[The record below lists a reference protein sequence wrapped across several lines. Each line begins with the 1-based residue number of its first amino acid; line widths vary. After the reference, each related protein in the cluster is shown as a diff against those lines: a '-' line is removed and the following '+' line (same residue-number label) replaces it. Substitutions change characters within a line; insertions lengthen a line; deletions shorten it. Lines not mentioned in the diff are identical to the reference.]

1 MMSKETHSGDVDVSH
16 HERDDGVDVPER
28 RSKSVALN
36 IVENPLKV
44 RHDSWQYTRPA
55 NLSYSANQLTMSFPM
70 HAPLPTRTAC
80 PSMPNSSAEQLSLHE
95 KWT

>member
-16 HERDDGVDVPER
+16 HERDDGVEGVDVPER

-44 RHDSWQYTRPA
+44 RRESWQSTY
-55 NLSYSANQLTMSFPM
+55 
-70 HAPLPTRTAC
+70 PLIFRVAQI
-80 PSMPNSSAEQLSLHE
+80 N
-95 KWT
+95 

>member
-1 MMSKETHSGDVDVSH
+1 MSKETQTGDVDVSH
-16 HERDDGVDVPER
+16 HERDEVADAPGR

-44 RHDSWQYTRPA
+44 RRQFLAMHVLA
-55 NLSYSANQLTMSFPM
+55 NLLHSSNQLTMS
-70 HAPLPTRTAC
+70 LPTHALLPTHTAC
-80 PSMPNSSAEQLSLHE
+80 LSMPSSSVEQLSSHE